1 MNHEELNEPFRDFI
15 GIFERLRISYAL
27 IGGLAVG
34 VHGIP
39 RPTHDLDF
47 TIAIERGRLPAF
59 FEAVVELGY
68 DVPHEFTTGWVDQVA
83 GMPLV
88 KARQWVA
95 GKTIDVDVFLA
106 ESRFQK
112 SLLQRRVRA
121 EVEGISAWIA
131 SPEDLILLKLLANRP
146 RDIGDIQDILMVQGQ
161 LDDASLN
168 RWADELGVSAL
179 WSEVLAHFNRSSFE
193 G

>member
-1 MNHEELNEPFRDFI
+1 MNSDELNVPFRDFVDV
-15 GIFERLRISYAL
+15 FERLKIPYAL

-47 TIAIERGRLPAF
+47 TIAVDRSRLPEF
-59 FEAVVELGY
+59 FQAVVELGY
-68 DVPHEFTTGWVDQVA
+68 DVPQEFTTGWVDQVA

-88 KARQWVA
+88 KARLWVA

-112 SLLQRRVRA
+112 SLIQRRIQTD
-121 EVEGISAWIA
+121 VEGIVAYIA
-131 SPEDLILLKLLANRP
+131 SPEDLILLKVIAGRP
-146 RDIGDIQDILMVQGQ
+146 RDIGDIQDILLVQGP
-161 LDDASLN
+161 LDQAYLQH
-168 RWADELGVSAL
+168 WADELGVRPQLTKAL
-179 WSEVLAHFNRSSFE
+179 EDFTR
-193 G
+193 

>member
-1 MNHEELNEPFRDFI
+1 MMPDELNVPFQDFV
-15 GIFERLRISYAL
+15 GIFERLRIPYAL

-47 TIAIERGRLPAF
+47 TIAVDRSRLSEFFQAVIELS
-59 FEAVVELGY
+59 Y
-68 DVPHEFTTGWVDQVA
+68 DVPQEFTTGWVDQVA
-83 GMPLV
+83 GMPLI

-112 SLLQRRVRA
+112 SLIQRRIQIRVLPRRHHLIGRSLRERHHNNLRPGTLLDVLPKLVR
-121 EVEGISAWIA
+121 
-131 SPEDLILLKLLANRP
+131 
-146 RDIGDIQDILMVQGQ
+146 
-161 LDDASLN
+161 
-168 RWADELGVSAL
+168 
-179 WSEVLAHFNRSSFE
+179 
-193 G
+193 

>member
-1 MNHEELNEPFRDFI
+1 MNSDELNAPFRDFVEV
-15 GIFERLRISYAL
+15 FERLRIPYAL

-47 TIAIERGRLPAF
+47 TIAIDRSRLPEF
-59 FEAVVELGY
+59 FQAVIDLGY
-68 DVPHEFTTGWVDQVA
+68 DVPQEFTTGRVDEIA

-88 KARQWVA
+88 KARLWVE

-112 SLLQRRVRA
+112 SLIQRRIQT
-121 EVEGISAWIA
+121 EVEGITAWIVSA
-131 SPEDLILLKLLANRP
+131 EDLILLKLLAGRP
-146 RDIGDIQDILMVQGQ
+146 RDFGDIQDILLVQGP
-161 LDDASLN
+161 LDQTYLQH
-168 RWADELGVSAL
+168 WADELGVTPQMAK
-179 WSEVLAHFNRSSFE
+179 AFE
-193 G
+193 DFTR

>member
-1 MNHEELNEPFRDFI
+1 MTHDELNVPFQDFV
-15 GIFERLRISYAL
+15 GVFERLSIPYAL

-47 TIAIERGRLPAF
+47 TIAVDRSRLSEF
-59 FEAVVELGY
+59 FQAVIDLGY
-68 DVPHEFTTGWVDQVA
+68 DVPQEFTTGWVDEVA

-112 SLLQRRVRA
+112 SLIQRRIQTD
-121 EVEGISAWIA
+121 VEGIPAWIA
-131 SPEDLILLKLLANRP
+131 SAEDLILLKLLAGRP
-146 RDIGDIQDILMVQGQ
+146 RDIGDIQDILLVQGP
-161 LDDASLN
+161 LDEAYLQH
-168 RWADELGVSAL
+168 WADKLGVRPQLTAAL
-179 WSEVLAHFNRSSFE
+179 EDFTR
-193 G
+193 

>member
-1 MNHEELNEPFRDFI
+1 MNSDELNVPFRDFVEV
-15 GIFERLRISYAL
+15 FERLKIPYAL

-47 TIAIERGRLPAF
+47 TIAVDRSRLPEF
-59 FEAVVELGY
+59 FQAVIDLGY
-68 DVPHEFTTGWVDQVA
+68 DVPQEFTSGWVDQVA

-88 KARQWVA
+88 KTRLWVE

-112 SLLQRRVRA
+112 SLIQRRIQTD
-121 EVEGISAWIA
+121 VEGIVAYIA
-131 SPEDLILLKLLANRP
+131 SPEDLILLKVLAGRP
-146 RDIGDIQDILMVQGQ
+146 RDLGDIQDILLVQGS
-161 LDDASLN
+161 LDQAYLQH
-168 RWADELGVSAL
+168 WADELGVRDQLTKAL
-179 WSEVLAHFNRSSFE
+179 EEFSR
-193 G
+193 

>member
-1 MNHEELNEPFRDFI
+1 MNSDELNVPFRDFVDV
-15 GIFERLRISYAL
+15 FERLKIPYAL

-47 TIAIERGRLPAF
+47 TIAVDRSRLPEF
-59 FEAVVELGY
+59 FQAVIDLGY
-68 DVPHEFTTGWVDQVA
+68 DVPQEFTTGWVDQVA

-88 KARQWVA
+88 KARLWVE

-112 SLLQRRVRA
+112 SLIQRRIRTD
-121 EVEGISAWIA
+121 VEGIAAYIA
-131 SPEDLILLKLLANRP
+131 SPEDLILLKVLAGRP
-146 RDIGDIQDILMVQGQ
+146 RDLGDVQDILLVQGP
-161 LDDASLN
+161 LDQAYLQH
-168 RWADELGVSAL
+168 WADELGVRSQLTKAL
-179 WSEVLAHFNRSSFE
+179 EDFTR
-193 G
+193 